1 MESLLDRPYISG
13 RLVLVK
19 DALLTSAAPGCGLG

>member
-1 MESLLDRPYISG
+1 MAERMTARFAADPRPNFLPLA

-19 DALLTSAAPGCGLG
+19 DAL